1 MERKEFQVGDRVR
14 LREIDRKNPKA
25 PERCGYIVGRAGTR
39 SCRVLWSGRKDGP
52 AISNEARRKMKNP
65 DRGRTYGLRSGPRV
79 RLSAAVREPLCQLY
93 ALGTGF
99 A

>member
-39 SCRVLWSGRKDGP
+39 SCRVLWSGRK
-52 AISNEARRKMKNP
+52 
-65 DRGRTYGLRSGPRV
+65 GRTSHLERSEKEDE
-79 RLSAAVREPLCQLY
+79 EP
-93 ALGTGF
+93 G
-99 A
+99 